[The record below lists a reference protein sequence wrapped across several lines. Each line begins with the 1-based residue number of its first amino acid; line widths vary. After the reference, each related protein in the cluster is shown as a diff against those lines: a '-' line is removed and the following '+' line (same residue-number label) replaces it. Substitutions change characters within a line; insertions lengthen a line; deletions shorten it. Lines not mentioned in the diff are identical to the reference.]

1 MAETVIGTRTK
12 LELVSQSHGIIKV
25 PLAQS
30 FDYTPRFTERTIF
43 EFDRSE
49 AALVVATF
57 DGVDVRFDYFD
68 SDSKLVDAT
77 INDLDPSSTLTVHD
91 PSTMKEIQAVLNVR
105 GEDGLI
111 FQSILAHG
119 MRVKGIAAAE
129 PVREESRIT
138 VDGAAQNVRRVKG
151 GAILYTR
158 MLHDT
163 PDALVYLQAVP
174 PNSDTDQNFPSGTPF
189 EVTLDKSAEI
199 VDTAGNRYLLVLKN
213 GDEVTTGFTVTSTKF
228 TLDSAPAD
236 TDVWELFSVY
246 LDV

>member
-49 AALVVATF
+49 AALVVSTF

-77 INDLDPSSTLTVHD
+77 INDLDPGSTLTVHD

-105 GEDGLI
+105 GEDGVI

-151 GAILYTR
+151 GAILYSR
-158 MLHDT
+158 MLASA
-163 PDALVYLQAVP
+163 PAVSVYDQAIP
-174 PNSDTDQNFPSGTPF
+174 PNSDVDQNFPLLTPW
-189 EVTLDKSAEI
+189 EVTLDEPTEE
-199 VDTAGNRYLLVLKN
+199 VDTAGTRYLLVLKN
-213 GDEVTTGFTVTSTKF
+213 GDEVTTGFTVTTTKF
-228 TLDSAPAD
+228 TLPSAPAV
-236 TDVWELFSVY
+236 TDVWEAFTVY
-246 LDV
+246 ID